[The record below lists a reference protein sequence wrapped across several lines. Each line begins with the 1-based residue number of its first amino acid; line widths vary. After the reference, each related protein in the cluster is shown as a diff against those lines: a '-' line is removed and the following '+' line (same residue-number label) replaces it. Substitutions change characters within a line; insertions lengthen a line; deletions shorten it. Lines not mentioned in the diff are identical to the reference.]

1 MQGLSL
7 SSFGPISPMIPPVA
21 VPKFIALPAVNP
33 TGSSAASGSSSSSTV
48 SASPAA
54 PGKAASGGS
63 SHAHGA
69 SAPAASCSVA
79 EEMATSYSTTVAG
92 QQYLGSVEES
102 GGEYTASV
110 ANLSRATAIGSSV
123 QAAENN
129 LDTRIDELV

>member
-1 MQGLSL
+1 
-7 SSFGPISPMIPPVA
+7 
-21 VPKFIALPAVNP
+21 
-33 TGSSAASGSSSSSTV
+33 
-48 SASPAA
+48 
-54 PGKAASGGS
+54 
-63 SHAHGA
+63 
-69 SAPAASCSVA
+69 
-79 EEMATSYSTTVAG
+79 MATSYSTTVAG

>member
-1 MQGLSL
+1 LKILAKQKSDSADERLQEDRFQRGGIAMQGLSL

-48 SASPAA
+48 SAS
-54 PGKAASGGS
+54 
-63 SHAHGA
+63 
-69 SAPAASCSVA
+69 
-79 EEMATSYSTTVAG
+79 